1 MSMKPNCFFQRRWL
15 LRESPGRSLV
25 MLIITVGV
33 AALAGCGAM
42 GAATLATGLG
52 GMNNPKSVSVAEVTE
67 ALGGVEGMPGSRVLA
82 MECGGRRVV
91 LSVSQPKGWLFLPG
105 ETLEMM
111 RWSYDNRLVYLHGTS
126 KEMAPIDMQVTG
138 EVGDF
143 QVDWQAVM
151 TKDEVWLEQEGVRID
166 CHVNRPETRFEAAKL
181 GGADFRALG
190 NEPGWELVIWWD
202 RMRLTYDYGA
212 SQFEVPLVGEPETLE
227 NETGSRFRGQVDDR
241 VLEALL
247 QRGPCNDS
255 MSDQV
260 FETRVSVS
268 LDGRNFTG
276 CGKALH

>member
-1 MSMKPNCFFQRRWL
+1 MA
-15 LRESPGRSLV
+15 
-25 MLIITVGV
+25 V
-33 AALAGCGAM
+33 AS
-42 GAATLATGLG
+42 LATGLG

-67 ALGGVEGMPGSRVLA
+67 ALGGVEGMPGTCVLA

-91 LSVSQPKGWLFLPG
+91 SQLSVLLQRAWLFLPG
-105 ETLEMM
+105 ETLQMM
-111 RWSYDNRLVYLHGTS
+111 QWSYDDRLVLFHGTL

-138 EVGDF
+138 EVGEF

-151 TKDEVWLEQEGVRID
+151 TKDEVWLEQEGTRID
-166 CHVNRPETRFEAAKL
+166 CQVNRPETRFEAAKL
-181 GGADFRALG
+181 GAADFRGLG
-190 NEPGWELVIWWD
+190 NEPGWELVIWSD
-202 RMRLTYDYGA
+202 RMRLNDDYGA

-227 NETGSRFRGQVDDR
+227 DETGSRVRGQVDDR
-241 VLEALL
+241 VLDALL
-247 QRGPCNDS
+247 QRGPCHDS